1 MTNKEKYA
9 NEILNIACSRLGF
22 AVSKRTGKPCYCC
35 DIDCKNQC
43 LLYEEDDGA
52 MSCLKNAAK
61 WGNSKY
67 TTQPTISKKE
77 KMFLSCIDGRATYLG
92 RHCSGELYVSRQKP
106 RLVSGAWGCCVTVKV
121 PEEIFGNMFTFIRNN
136 EEPWPIAEL
145 LKLEV
150 EA

>member
-9 NEILNIACSRLGF
+9 NEILNIACSRFGF
-22 AVSKRTGKPCYCC
+22 AVSKRTRKPCYCC

-43 LLYEEDDGA
+43 LLYEEDDGV
-52 MSCLKNAAK
+52 MFCLKNAVK

-67 TTQPTISKKE
+67 TKQPTISKKE
-77 KMFLSCIDGRATYLG
+77 KMFLSCVGGRAKYLG
-92 RHCSGELYVSRQKP
+92 RHYSGELYASRQKP
-106 RLVSGAWGCCVTVKV
+106 LLVNGIWDCCATAKV

-136 EEPWPIAEL
+136 EEPWSIAEL

-150 EA
+150 EV

>member
-9 NEILNIACSRLGF
+9 NEILNIACSRFGF

-43 LLYEEDDGA
+43 LLYEEDDGV
-52 MSCLKNAAK
+52 MFCLENAVK
-61 WGNSKY
+61 WGNTKY
-67 TTQPTISKKE
+67 TKQPTISKKE
-77 KMFLSCIDGRATYLG
+77 KMFLNCADGRVKYLG
-92 RHCSGELYVSRQKP
+92 RHYSGELYVSRQKP
-106 RLVSGAWGCCVTVKV
+106 RLVSGIWGCCVTTKV
-121 PEEIFGNMFTFIRNN
+121 PEEILGNMFTFIKTN
-136 EEPWPIAEL
+136 EEPWSIAEL

>member
-9 NEILNIACSRLGF
+9 NEILNIVCSRFGF

-43 LLYEEDDGA
+43 LLYEEDDGV
-52 MSCLKNAAK
+52 MFCLKNAVK

-67 TTQPTISKKE
+67 TKQPTISKKE
-77 KMFLSCIDGRATYLG
+77 KMFLSCVGGRAKYLG
-92 RHCSGELYVSRQKP
+92 RHYSGELYVSRQKP
-106 RLVSGAWGCCVTVKV
+106 LLVNGIWDCCATAKV

-136 EEPWPIAEL
+136 EEPWSIAEL
-145 LKLEV
+145 LKLKVEV
-150 EA
+150 

>member
-22 AVSKRTGKPCYCC
+22 AVSKRTGKPCCCC

-43 LLYEEDDGA
+43 LLYEEDDGV
-52 MSCLKNAAK
+52 MFCLENAVK

-67 TTQPTISKKE
+67 TKQPTISKKE
-77 KMFLSCIDGRATYLG
+77 KMFLSCADGKIKYLG
-92 RHCSGELYVSRQKP
+92 RDYSGELYVSRQKP
-106 RLVSGAWGCCVTVKV
+106 RLVNEIWGCCVTAKV

-136 EEPWPIAEL
+136 EEPWSIAEL
-145 LKLEV
+145 LKLE
-150 EA
+150 E

>member
-9 NEILNIACSRLGF
+9 NEILNIACSRFGF

-43 LLYEEDDGA
+43 LLYEEDDGV
-52 MSCLKNAAK
+52 MFCLKNAVK

-67 TTQPTISKKE
+67 TKQPTISKKE
-77 KMFLSCIDGRATYLG
+77 KMFLSCVGGRAKYLG
-92 RHCSGELYVSRQKP
+92 RRYSGELYVSRQKP
-106 RLVSGAWGCCVTVKV
+106 LLVNGIWDCCATAKV

-136 EEPWPIAEL
+136 EEPWSIAEL
-145 LKLEV
+145 LKLKVEV
-150 EA
+150 